1 MARSLRV
8 EERQLMRLRQWAAGT
23 SKEKANTRK
32 DKKTVIKTLTP
43 GLEITA
49 DGLREVNFELNGQ
62 RRTVKIRDENA
73 ATQSSRSIKVEIS
86 PCFGADIENWLV
98 LIKVH

>member
-1 MARSLRV
+1 
-8 EERQLMRLRQWAAGT
+8 MRLRQWAAGT
-23 SKEKANTRK
+23 SEEKANTRK

-62 RRTVKIRDENA
+62 RRTVMIRDENA

-86 PCFGADIENWLV
+86 MFWRRYRELV
-98 LIKVH
+98 SVTQGTLN

>member
-43 GLEITA
+43 GLTA
-49 DGLREVNFELNGQ
+49 DGLREVNFEPNGQ
-62 RRTVKIRDENA
+62 RRTVMIRDKNA
-73 ATQSSRSIKVEIS
+73 ATQSSRSIKVDPRKS
-86 PCFGADIENWLV
+86 FHV
-98 LIKVH
+98 LAPI